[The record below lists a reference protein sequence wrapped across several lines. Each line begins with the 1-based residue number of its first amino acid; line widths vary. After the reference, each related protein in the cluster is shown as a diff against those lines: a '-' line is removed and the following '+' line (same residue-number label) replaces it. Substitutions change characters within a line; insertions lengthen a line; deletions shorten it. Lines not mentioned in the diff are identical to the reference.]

1 MQPQQGMY
9 TSELLWNW
17 AGIPAA
23 KSSLRTQQLEGNRC
37 WEQCV
42 VTLGRYPHTLMLEN
56 AQRGKHRSQV
66 KQHFACQGSSFHKY
80 AQVSS
85 PVEGVG
91 VLQPC
96 TSGQAASPPR
106 GTQGTQS
113 HALQFTPAA
122 LAAGHNRPLS
132 QSPDANQSIN
142 NIEPTLAGPPF
153 PRFLGTG
160 TGQSSTNAAT
170 TSKSGE

>member
-1 MQPQQGMY
+1 M
-9 TSELLWNW
+9 
-17 AGIPAA
+17 
-23 KSSLRTQQLEGNRC
+23 
-37 WEQCV
+37 